1 MFQISGFAISS
12 TLPSVTH
19 TRRERFDVLVL
30 CYNFSMRNN
39 KRPGFCTI
47 LFFLFVILTGIAGP
61 AGGISTGTAGAG
73 TTAKK
78 VLLITVNGIINPV
91 ASEYI
96 GGAVKQAAD
105 LKAEALIIELDTPGG
120 LDSSMR
126 SIVKDIMG
134 SSTPVVLYVAP
145 SGARAASAGVFI
157 TLAAHIA
164 AMAPGTNIGAA
175 HPVQI
180 GGNMDRVMSEKVTND
195 AAAFIRTLATER
207 GRNAQWAEDAVRKSV
222 SITETEALKL
232 GVIDLV
238 AKDVTTL
245 LSELDGRSVTT
256 VTGEHTLNTAGAKV
270 VERNMS
276 IRNKILD
283 FISNPNVAY
292 ILMLLGFYGLFFE
305 LTNPGAIFPGV
316 MGGICLILGFYAL
329 QTLPVNYAGLLLII
343 MGLVFFILELK
354 IISHGLLT
362 IGGIMALIFG
372 SLMLFD
378 SSSPF
383 FKLSLAVIVPVVLIT
398 ALLFVLTVRLA
409 YKAFRKRPLTGTEG
423 LIGLEGTAITEIT
436 PQGGSVRVHGEL
448 WSGWSGETV
457 PKGSAIVVEA
467 IQGLK
472 LKVRRG

>member
-1 MFQISGFAISS
+1 MTQ
-12 TLPSVTH
+12 
-19 TRRERFDVLVL
+19 TRCAALDDILL
-30 CYNFSMRNN
+30 CYNLSMRNI
-39 KRPGFCTI
+39 KRPVFCGLLLFLLAI
-47 LFFLFVILTGIAGP
+47 LAGIVGYADGIP
-61 AGGISTGTAGAG
+61 AGTAGAG
-73 TTAKK
+73 TPAKK

-96 GGAVKQAAD
+96 GGAVKQASD
-105 LKAEALIIELDTPGG
+105 MKAEALIIELDTPGG

-126 SIVKDIMG
+126 SIIRDILG
-134 SSTPVVLYVAP
+134 SPVPVVVYVAP

-180 GGNMDRVMSEKVTND
+180 GEKMDKVMSDKVTND
-195 AAAFIRTLATER
+195 AAAFIRTLAAQR
-207 GRNAQWAEDAVRKSV
+207 GRNAGWAEDAVRKSV

-232 GVIDLV
+232 GVIDLI
-238 AKDVTTL
+238 AKDVTAL
-245 LSELDGRSVTT
+245 LSEIDGRKVTT
-256 VTGEHTLNTAGAKV
+256 VTGEHVLHTAGAKV
-270 VERNMS
+270 VQREMS
-276 IRNKILD
+276 LRNKILD
-283 FISNPNVAY
+283 LISNPNVAY

-329 QTLPVNYAGLLLII
+329 QTLPVNYAGLMLII
-343 MGLVFFILELK
+343 MGIVLFILEVK

-378 SSSPF
+378 SSSPL

-398 ALLFVLTVRLA
+398 ALLFVFTVRLA
-409 YKAFRKRPLTGTEG
+409 YKSSRKRPLTGVED
-423 LIGLEGTAITEIT
+423 LIGLEGTASTDIT
-436 PQGGSVRVHGEL
+436 PQRGTVRVHGEL
-448 WSGWSGETV
+448 WSAWSDEPV
-457 PKGSAIVVEA
+457 PKDSVVVVEA
-467 IQGLK
+467 IHELK
-472 LKVRRG
+472 IKVRRALP